1 MSVQNVNGAYYST
14 YCSAISPAQNRQ
26 AYRAGIPTEN
36 QDTTQGDQVSISQ
49 RGRLLSALPP
59 LFSEEIEADGMITLD
74 EIRQFLQE
82 KSADLADE
90 LRTRLSTMGVD
101 ISEPLDLDV
110 AADGSIVVKGDHP
123 QKAEIE
129 AMFAADP
136 ELSNRVRQVSSTAGF
151 LKAAEEYAEFAAE
164 YDKDP
169 EAAVAKYAH
178 LFSAVQPSYF
188 LRFDGEGISVMEE
201 GSA

>member
-1 MSVQNVNGAYYST
+1 MSVQNLTGDYCST
-14 YCSAISPAQNRQ
+14 YCSAIQPVQHRQ
-26 AYRAGIPTEN
+26 TYQTGISTEN
-36 QDTTQGDQVSISQ
+36 QSNTQEDQVSISQ
-49 RGRLLSALPP
+49 GGRLLSQMPY
-59 LFSEEIEADGMITLD
+59 LFSEEIEADGQITL
-74 EIRQFLQE
+74 EEMRQFLQE

-101 ISEPLDLDV
+101 ITEPLDLDV
-110 AADGSIVVKGDHP
+110 ASDGSIVVAGDHP

-151 LKAAEEYAEFAAE
+151 LKAAEEYVGFAAE
-164 YDKDP
+164 YEKDP

-178 LFSAVQPSYF
+178 LFSALQPNYL
-188 LRFDGEGISVMEE
+188 LRLDGEGISLVEE